1 MEPSPTDVRT
11 LDAPVPAL
19 MCVVFQ
25 PSQDTISL
33 SPHCPS
39 LKEIMVTTNEIEG
52 SWLGRRGMLD
62 SRSVGMELSRQI
74 YLGRG
79 RMYTR

>member
-1 MEPSPTDVRT
+1 M
-11 LDAPVPAL
+11 
-19 MCVVFQ
+19 
-25 PSQDTISL
+25 
-33 SPHCPS
+33 
-39 LKEIMVTTNEIEG
+39 TTNEIEG